1 MTARRLDFPVFDADN
16 HLYET
21 ADALTKYLPDPHKGA
36 IDFVEVH
43 GRTKIMVN
51 GQVSNYIPNPTFDR
65 VGRPGAQEEYFKLG
79 NPDGK
84 SYREIIGRGID
95 CPPAFRAAGPR
106 LELMD
111 EQGVDYAMMYPTLAS
126 LVEERMK
133 DDPDLCADAIHAL
146 NQWMIEA
153 WPYTFENRIFSTP
166 VIATGLVDRAMQELD
181 FVVAHGA
188 RAILMRPAP
197 AWGYRGPRSFAL
209 PEFDPFWK
217 KVEESG
223 VLVVLHASDSGYNRY
238 TNEWEGA
245 HGEALAFGEPS
256 LFSLTVEGDYRAVR
270 DAATSL
276 ICHGALRR
284 FPKLRLAL
292 VENGGGWVPHF
303 LEQLDHAYEKAPH
316 RYEEQPSATFK
327 RHFWMHPFHE
337 EDPRELV
344 HLLGADRV
352 IFGSD
357 FPHIEGLADPVS
369 WAAEL
374 HGLPEDELRLVMG
387 GNMMELMGLTVPA

>member
-1 MTARRLDFPVFDADN
+1 VSTQLGFPVFDADN

-21 ADALTKYLPDPHKGA
+21 SEALTKYLPENRRGA

-65 VGRPGAQEEYFKLG
+65 VGRPGAQEEYFKVG
-79 NPDGK
+79 NPEGK
-84 SYREIIGRGID
+84 SYKEIIGRGID
-95 CPPAFRAAGPR
+95 CPAAFREAGPR

-146 NQWMIEA
+146 NQWMTEA
-153 WPYTFENRIFSTP
+153 WPYTFERRIFSTP
-166 VIATGLVDRAMQELD
+166 VIATGLVDRAMEELD
-181 FVVAHGA
+181 FVVEHGA

-209 PEFDPFWK
+209 AEFDPFWK

-256 LFSLTVEGDYRAVR
+256 LFSMTVEGDYRAVR

-284 FPKLRLAL
+284 FPKLRIAL

-316 RYEEQPSATFK
+316 RYDEQPSATFN

-344 HLLGADRV
+344 RLLGADHV

-357 FPHIEGLADPVS
+357 FPHIEGLADPLS
-369 WAAEL
+369 WAVEL
-374 HGLPEDELRLVMG
+374 HGRPEDELRLVMG
-387 GNMMELMGLTVPA
+387 GNMMQLLGISD